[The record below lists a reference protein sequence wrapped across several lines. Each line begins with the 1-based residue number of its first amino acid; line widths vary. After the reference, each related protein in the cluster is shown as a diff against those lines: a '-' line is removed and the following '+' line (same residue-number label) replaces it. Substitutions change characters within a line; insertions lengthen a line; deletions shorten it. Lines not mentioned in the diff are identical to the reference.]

1 MRKLPTLILTLI
13 ILALSAFAWI
23 VVLSLGSIIVY
34 ISSSPE
40 QEQKQRTYEIIR
52 LNSESNMR
60 EDGEDYLLRYMNAEK
75 ILRYSF
81 DAEEATDYLIEV
93 PEGIYIEIGG
103 TIVGDCIYYV
113 LSDDTVR
120 RFDCGKQIDE
130 EVLSR
135 EDILRLYGEEKV
147 SEYFS
152 IMIKS
157 YGECLLLSL
166 GDSRKEYNFVCPVA
180 GDLKKDCIE
189 VNDLFPEENKTGM
202 EEEIVY
208 QGIRFQRYYDIEKER
223 YILLEAGAEESGRTI
238 FTNKE
243 GSTTIRVDEKLVSLD
258 HKRGVEKYSYYVEG
272 DPKEHRINCLSNSK
286 KYEYSVIQK
295 DKLTVENG
303 EIIGLLHVVENM
315 RCDSYDPS
323 QDQLK
328 YDVLFRLNPETGES
342 GILYRAEDNLTRII
356 GYRDETVYLLKDYK
370 IYSQT
375 IGANE
380 NTLLLE
386 LPQDYDYRF
395 DWQGG
400 YLIVMCE
407 YEKYKYKIA
416 GAYKIE

>member
-1 MRKLPTLILTLI
+1 MKKLPAIILTLI

-23 VVLSLGSIIVY
+23 VVLSLGSVIVY
-34 ISSSPE
+34 TSSSPE
-40 QEQKQRTYEIIR
+40 QEQRTYEIIR

-60 EDGEDYLLRYMNAEK
+60 EDGEDYLLRYMNVEK

-81 DAEEATDYLIEV
+81 DTEEATDYQIEV
-93 PEGIYIEIGG
+93 PEGIYIERGG

-135 EDILRLYGEEKV
+135 EDILRLYDEEKV

-166 GDSRKEYNFVCPVA
+166 GDSRKEYNFVCPVD

-189 VNDLFPEENKTGM
+189 VNDLFPEENKSGM

-243 GSTTIRVDEKLVSLD
+243 GSTTIRVDEKRVSLN
-258 HKRGVEKYSYYVEG
+258 HKWGVEEYSYYVEG
-272 DPKEHRINCLSNSK
+272 DPKEHKINCLSNS

-303 EIIGLLHVVENM
+303 KIIGLLHVVKNM
-315 RCDSYDPS
+315 RCDPYEPS
-323 QDQLK
+323 QDHLK
-328 YDVLFRLNPETGES
+328 NDVLFSLNPETGES

-356 GYRDETVYLLKDYK
+356 GYRDETVYFMKDYK
-370 IYSQT
+370 IYSQR
-375 IGANE
+375 IGAKE
-380 NTLLLE
+380 KMPLLK
-386 LPQDYDYRF
+386 LPQDYDYMF
-395 DWQGG
+395 DWQGD
-400 YLIVMCE
+400 YLIVICG
-407 YEKYKYKIA
+407 YEIY
-416 GAYKIE
+416 GAYKIG

>member
-23 VVLSLGSIIVY
+23 VVLYLGSIIVY

-40 QEQKQRTYEIIR
+40 QEQEQRTYEIIR

-81 DAEEATDYLIEV
+81 DTEEATDYLIEV
-93 PEGIYIEIGG
+93 PEGIYIERGG

-135 EDILRLYGEEKV
+135 EDILRLYDEEKV

-166 GDSRKEYNFVCPVA
+166 GDSRKEYNFVCPVD

-189 VNDLFPEENKTGM
+189 VNDLFPEENKSGM

-223 YILLEAGAEESGRTI
+223 YILLE
-238 FTNKE
+238 
-243 GSTTIRVDEKLVSLD
+243 
-258 HKRGVEKYSYYVEG
+258 
-272 DPKEHRINCLSNSK
+272 
-286 KYEYSVIQK
+286 
-295 DKLTVENG
+295 
-303 EIIGLLHVVENM
+303 
-315 RCDSYDPS
+315 
-323 QDQLK
+323 
-328 YDVLFRLNPETGES
+328 
-342 GILYRAEDNLTRII
+342 
-356 GYRDETVYLLKDYK
+356 
-370 IYSQT
+370 
-375 IGANE
+375 
-380 NTLLLE
+380 
-386 LPQDYDYRF
+386 
-395 DWQGG
+395 
-400 YLIVMCE
+400 
-407 YEKYKYKIA
+407 
-416 GAYKIE
+416 